1 MKSRFSNL
9 IIDSGKTATEIVEF
23 LIKQAID
30 SRASDL
36 HIDPLKEKIRLR
48 LRVDGGLCELPS
60 LPLTKH
66 QEIISKIKILAGLRI
81 DEHLKSQD
89 GRFRMNNFANSFVD
103 VRVSI
108 LPTYYGENAVLRLL
122 SDQNESLNLSSLG
135 FSETDLKKINK
146 AILKTS
152 GMILSTGPTGC
163 GKTTA
168 LYSMI
173 KSLNKSDVSIITIE
187 EPIEYAIPGIRQ
199 IQVNSQ
205 GNLNFESG
213 LRSILRQDPNIIMVG
228 EIRDRETAVIAV
240 NAALT
245 GHLLLSTLHTND
257 AAATLPRLI
266 QMGIEPFLLASTF
279 NIAINQRLVKKLC
292 EKCKIEEKITDSQKS
307 YFKKILNKEISKQ
320 KFWKGAG
327 CDFCNDTG
335 FFGRTIIGE
344 IMPTDEKIR
353 DLILCKSS
361 ASAIRKV
368 AIKNGMTTLLE
379 DGLKK
384 VKLGITSLAEILRV
398 VYE

>member
-1 MKSRFSNL
+1 MNGRFSNL
-9 IIDSGKTATEIVEF
+9 VIDSDKSATDLLEF
-23 LIKQAID
+23 LIKKALD

-36 HIDPLKEKIRLR
+36 HIDPLKDKIRLR
-48 LRVDGGLCELPS
+48 LRVDGSLHEFPS
-60 LPLTKH
+60 LPLEKH

-89 GRFRMNNFANSFVD
+89 GRFRLILQEGFVD
-103 VRVSI
+103 IRVSV

-122 SDQNESLNLSSLG
+122 SDQNESLNLENLG
-135 FSETDLKKINK
+135 FSGSDLQKIRR
-146 AILKTS
+146 AIVKPN

-168 LYSMI
+168 LYAI
-173 KSLNKSDVSIITIE
+173 LKTLNKSDVSIITIE

-199 IQVNSQ
+199 IQVNAGS
-205 GNLNFESG
+205 NLNFESG

-279 NIAINQRLVKKLC
+279 SIAINQRLVKKLC
-292 EKCKIEEKITDSQKS
+292 DKCKEEEKVGVEQKS
-307 YFKKILNKEISKQ
+307 YLKNLFKKDVSRQ
-320 KFWKGAG
+320 KFWKSVG
-327 CDFCNDTG
+327 CDFCNGTG
-335 FFGRTIIGE
+335 FLGRTIIGE
-344 IMPTDEKIR
+344 IMTTDEKIR
-353 DLILCKSS
+353 SLILNKSS
-361 ASAIRKV
+361 ASEIKKV
-368 AIKNGMTTLLE
+368 AIKNGMQTLLQN
-379 DGLKK
+379 GLEK
-384 VKLGITSLAEILRV
+384 VKTGVTSLEEVLRGAH
-398 VYE
+398 E

>member
-1 MKSRFSNL
+1 MKGRFSNL
-9 IIDSGKTATEIVEF
+9 IIDSNKSITELLEF
-23 LIKQAID
+23 LIKKALD

-36 HIDPLKEKIRLR
+36 HIDPLKDEIRLR
-48 LRVDGGLCELPS
+48 LRVDGSLHELPHLS
-60 LPLTKH
+60 LTKH
-66 QEIISKIKILAGLRI
+66 QEIISKIKILSGLRI

-89 GRFRMNNFANSFVD
+89 GRFRLILEKGFVD
-103 VRVSI
+103 VRVSV

-122 SDQNESLNLSSLG
+122 SDQNESLNLENLG
-135 FSETDLKKINK
+135 FAADDLAKIKK
-146 AILKTS
+146 AILKPN

-168 LYSMI
+168 LYAI
-173 KSLNKSDVSIITIE
+173 LKTLNKNDVSIITIE

-199 IQVNSQ
+199 IQVNAGS
-205 GNLNFESG
+205 NLNFGSG

-228 EIRDRETAVIAV
+228 EIRDHETAVIAV

-279 NIAINQRLVKKLC
+279 SIAINQRLVKKLC
-292 EKCKIEEKITDSQKS
+292 DKCKVEEKINAEQKI
-307 YFKKILNKEISKQ
+307 YLKDFFKKDISRQ
-320 KFWKGAG
+320 KFWKGTG
-327 CDFCNDTG
+327 CDFCNGTG

-353 DLILCKSS
+353 NLILSKST
-361 ASAIRKV
+361 AGEIRKS
-368 AIKNGMTTLLE
+368 AIKNGMQTLLQ

-384 VKLGITSLAEILRV
+384 VKSGITSLGEVLRAA
-398 VYE
+398 YE